1 MYIAKSSHSL
11 LVLLLLL
18 VTEVLADDDDTD
30 FLMNVFSDIGPVLAL
45 FGEQFARQF
54 LSETFTWYD
63 HLIFACVPL
72 GIMTAIAGAIRVEGR
87 PVLKAFI
94 GRARENKAA
103 AEIEYMSS
111 TSAEVGELFNGRG
124 IVRTMGQS
132 KIAQFIVFTQAF
144 NSDTTTFGIHT
155 LESATEKGNE
165 VIRKEDYRDELDVRF
180 IKWSEPFK
188 FLSKYRKKELEDG
201 AHNQVDQLNY
211 WPSLQYPNLQ
221 LNIAAKGITA
231 KQRSVELHLGA
242 ATAIILQVSL
252 LVMAAV
258 IPYRVNGFEQKPW
271 GLPCYIIGSVFLFIG
286 MLACSVAIERS
297 TKEYKWF
304 SNDSNV
310 TKEKQMSLFWV
321 QRKQRVS
328 DQEFGSYIIYAQD
341 KEFIS
346 TSSRKEDVDSKAKN
360 NNDPNETSYQRK
372 SNIGTQGPK
381 KNTGE
386 KLVWNR
392 DIRAVTAIF
401 AGGAGFTT
409 QFIGLRGLPWPVAV
423 AHLGAIIV
431 MAMIRALVRRRL
443 GEDTPYREAQS
454 EYELDYLAIQL
465 VETRCCTRPTLE
477 NWTKSRP
484 EVLSWRVATAKHGKS
499 TIHAFDFPV
508 SVEPDVAS
516 CNQNS
521 QGVLSHTSAAQS
533 CENSDTENTNAEAQK
548 VMMVRKRLG
557 DLCEWETRAFKP
569 ALSLVRSIERFLDEF
584 ASDGLSGEA
593 SIVWEIPVQSS
604 RDKPGAVKLK
614 IDREAKGWKINV
626 GEVEAIL
633 SVWMANLEAQNT
645 TRAKNDKDTEWQRSK
660 AGIALGVDFC
670 RLLGRKYDNG
680 VLQRDINWWVGNPAI
695 SEIETD
701 KQATENKSNPA
712 PGFSRNTSFQPQGST
727 VNDEYSPQ
735 ASSPEE
741 TSSAEQPYAYES
753 SKHKNVKM
761 VIGFTE
767 TIKAEGSQTLLVQHS
782 TAATATI
789 VVQHMFTHFIWT
801 IVDRLPKHFLGQGS
815 INVHEFVSV
824 EPRRKLDLLSSKSG
838 TVRRL
843 SHKKLTKFVLHAEK
857 EDLGTFDDI
866 LLCLIPVLS
875 IKDRLPNDATCRL
888 DLPNFSVEK
897 DWAKKAPNYLAL
909 LESMSK
915 RPGCVLDDSLALMAV
930 VYALDYLYMMAL
942 DKKYSRCEKST
953 QANKELEQAE
963 SSEEESSEEESPEV
977 ESPEAEWSETE
988 DSDTMSNS
996 SKNASE
1002 TSKQESTDDFKNMVN
1017 LISGFCP
1024 GVIRKLWL
1032 FYELQGRAESLR
1044 ELKESCQEKISEGMW
1059 SLQPNTQDIEA
1070 FMEHIR
1076 FTKLHQQISNT
1087 HQFDLGELQGKQLET
1102 RDIFGWTALHY
1113 AAACDDLQVVGCTT
1127 AAQAALSDEKRPKD
1141 WWLDNFGR
1149 SPIHIACLSGNSAF
1163 LEILL
1168 ANTSEQDVRSTLQS
1182 RGLDGM
1188 TPVHLAVAGG
1198 HESCLQAFFKLSYF
1212 FELDFKEDA
1221 WKRSPVHL
1229 AIAQGKYS
1237 CCTRLLANR
1246 ELKFE
1251 PSTLDTLGKSSLSYL
1266 DEKNEEQKE
1275 IGHLLLSK
1283 YSQKFQDKDKEGQTI
1298 WHHSI
1303 RFLSDRLDVLLQDE
1317 LLSTLI
1323 TKHEGSINS
1332 VNGAQ
1337 ETPLHLAV
1345 KHNNDEL
1352 VSLLLNIGASLST
1365 NKDRYQSPLM
1375 LACSRGGL
1383 EMVERMLRS
1392 KSRAAEDQDG
1402 EGKIALHYV
1411 VETRQCDDDVRRRIM
1426 EKLIEAMKNVDMKS
1440 VDVKDNDGHT
1450 PLHIAARNANRS
1462 AVSFLLDSGADP
1474 NTEDN
1479 DGLNALHQALE
1490 TWYRDE
1496 GSGKRMQEITQELL
1510 KKAPGCVNASNKSGD
1525 TPLTIAC
1532 MEGGPLN
1539 FVSQVVNLSKQK
1551 GSKINLNQPDDRFD
1565 QSPLSWACERN
1576 HKGIVEILLTSSTVD
1591 LNQKAT
1597 RFTPYTPLHYALE
1610 NKNQDIVQMLVA
1622 NPTRH
1627 ADINVAIPEYTN
1639 ILEFACD
1646 NSDDGCIKTLLLHPE
1661 AKSPKFLT
1669 SAWKRIVKKRSD
1681 IESVAGLVCEW
1692 EDMILNPENNVPF
1705 PLHELAEVGRLER
1718 FQSRLQN
1725 DKRRYE
1731 FDDNGWTPADVASR
1745 YGHNALAAL
1754 LCKDKPS
1761 RDLSEDPYAEPST
1774 FVNLFRGPELESSKC
1789 PSHDQCFHEILDI
1802 TLPKNDSTGYQFCY
1816 LRTKEAIPPNSSYFY
1831 FEMKIIDKLR
1841 SKECAVGFCQRDVS
1855 ENRLPGWDE
1864 GSFAYH
1870 GDDGGFYVSN
1880 ASDDPQESD
1889 EIFDKDDVVGC
1900 GLNFKTGQGYR
1911 TKNGVLLGSSYRFQD
1926 VRFSIGRFYPCI
1938 GARTDGEGDHFQ
1950 VQVTLRASPE
1960 HPFQYKGP
1968 YNGLLLRT
1976 EWDDDSVSAAKVSD
1990 TDSEGVAEE
1999 E

>member
-1 MYIAKSSHSL
+1 MHVAKLPH
-11 LVLLLLL
+11 
-18 VTEVLADDDDTD
+18 DDDTD

-54 LSETFTWYD
+54 LSQTFTWYD
-63 HLIFACVPL
+63 HLMFACVPL
-72 GIMTAIAGAIRVEGR
+72 GIMTAIAGTIRVEGR

-111 TSAEVGELFNGRG
+111 TSTEVGELFNGRG

-132 KIAQFIVFTQAF
+132 NIAQFIVFTPAF
-144 NSDTTTFGIHT
+144 NSDKTTFGIHT
-155 LESATEKGNE
+155 LESATQKGNK
-165 VIRKEDYRDELDVRF
+165 VIRKEDYRDELDARF
-180 IKWSEPFK
+180 IKWFEPFK
-188 FLSKYRKKELEDG
+188 FLSKYRKKELEDV
-201 AHNQVDQLNY
+201 AHNQVDQSNY

-231 KQRSVELHLGA
+231 KQRSAELHLGA
-242 ATAIILQVSL
+242 VTAIIVQASL
-252 LVMAAV
+252 LVIAAV
-258 IPYRVNGFEQKPW
+258 IPYRVGGFEQKPW
-271 GLPCYIIGSVFLFIG
+271 GLPCYMCGSVLLFIG
-286 MLACSVAIERS
+286 MLSCSVAIERS
-297 TKEYKWF
+297 TKEYKWV
-304 SNDSNV
+304 SSDSQIANG
-310 TKEKQMSLFWV
+310 KHMSIFWV
-321 QRKQRVS
+321 QGKQRVS

-341 KEFIS
+341 KEFLS
-346 TSSRKEDVDSKAKN
+346 TSSRKEDVDTKMKH
-360 NNDPNETSYQRK
+360 NNDGEEPRYEETSTIEMKDSSTQEKKDPTKKTNEK
-372 SNIGTQGPK
+372 SP
-381 KNTGE
+381 
-386 KLVWNR
+386 WNR
-392 DIRAVTAIF
+392 DIRAFTAIF
-401 AGGAGFTT
+401 AGGAGFTI

-431 MAMIRALVRRRL
+431 MAMIRALIRRRL
-443 GEDTPYREAQS
+443 GEDTPFREVQS

-465 VETRCCTRPTLE
+465 VETHCCTRPPLE
-477 NWTKSRP
+477 EYTKSRQ
-484 EVLSWRVATAKHGKS
+484 EVLSWRVATAKHGKG
-499 TIHAFDFPV
+499 TIYPFDFTGT
-508 SVEPDVAS
+508 VEPEVPS
-516 CNQNS
+516 SKQKRHE
-521 QGVLSHTSAAQS
+521 VLSYTRETQYL
-533 CENSDTENTNAEAQK
+533 ENVKRESRKRDAQK
-548 VMMVRKRLG
+548 VMSVRKRLG

-584 ASDGLSGEA
+584 ATDGLSGEL
-593 SIVWEIPVQSS
+593 SIAWEIPLRSS
-604 RDKPGAVKLK
+604 KDMPGTVRLEV
-614 IDREAKGWKINV
+614 DRETKGWNINV
-626 GEVEAIL
+626 GEVEAIV
-633 SVWMANLEAQNT
+633 SIWMANLEAQNT
-645 TRAKNDKDTEWQRSK
+645 TKAKNDKDTEWQRSK

-701 KQATENKSNPA
+701 KQATEDKSNPA

-789 VVQHMFTHFIWT
+789 VVQHLFTHFLWT

-815 INVHEFVSV
+815 INAQEFVSV

-857 EDLGTFDDI
+857 EDLGTFDDV

-875 IKDRLPNDATCRL
+875 IKDRLPNDATCRF

-897 DWAKKAPNYLAL
+897 DWIKKAPNYLAL

-942 DKKYSRCEKST
+942 DKKYSGCERPT

-963 SSEEESSEEESPEV
+963 YPEAESSEP
-977 ESPEAEWSETE
+977 E

-996 SKNASE
+996 SKDNSE
-1002 TSKQESTDDFKNMVN
+1002 TPKQESTDNFQNLVT
-1017 LISGFCP
+1017 LISGFCHS
-1024 GVIRKLWL
+1024 VIRKLWL
-1032 FYELQGRAESLR
+1032 FYELQGRAEFLW
-1044 ELKESCQEKISEGMW
+1044 ELKESCQEIISEGMW
-1059 SLQPNTQDIEA
+1059 SLQPNTQDMEA

-1113 AAACDDLQVVGCTT
+1113 AAACDDVQVVGCTT
-1127 AAQAALSDEKRPKD
+1127 AGQAALSDEKRPKD

-1149 SPIHIACLSGNSAF
+1149 SPIHVACLSGNSAF

-1198 HESCLQAFFKLSYF
+1198 HEKCLQAFLKLSYF
-1212 FELDFKEDA
+1212 FELDFKDDA

-1237 CCTRLLANR
+1237 LCTALLANG

-1303 RFLSDRLDVLLQDE
+1303 RFLSDSVYVLFQDE
-1317 LLSTLI
+1317 LSSTLI
-1323 TKHEGSINS
+1323 TKHKGSINS

-1345 KHNNDEL
+1345 KHNNNEL
-1352 VSLLLNIGASLST
+1352 VTVLLAMGASLST

-1383 EMVERMLRS
+1383 EMVATMLRS

-1440 VDVKDNDGHT
+1440 VDVKDNDGCT
-1450 PLHIAARNANRS
+1450 PLHIATQKADNS

-1474 NTEDN
+1474 CTKDK
-1479 DGLNALHQALE
+1479 DGRNALHHAVI
-1490 TWYRDE
+1490 TWLYDKE
-1496 GSGKRMQEITQELL
+1496 SAERMLDITQELL
-1510 KKAPGCVNASNKSGD
+1510 KKAPGCINASNDAGQ
-1525 TPLTIAC
+1525 TPLTWAC
-1532 MEGGPLN
+1532 RLGGPLD
-1539 FVSQVVNLSKQK
+1539 FISQVVNLSKQK
-1551 GSKINLNQPDDRFD
+1551 GSKINLNQPDDKFGE
-1565 QSPLSWACERN
+1565 SPLSWACQYN
-1576 HKGIVEILLTSSTVD
+1576 KKDIVKILIASATVD
-1591 LNQKAT
+1591 LSQKAT
-1597 RFTPYTPLHYALE
+1597 RFTPYTPLHYALKE
-1610 NKNQDIVQMLVA
+1610 KNQDIVQMLVS

-1627 ADINVAIPEYTN
+1627 ADINVAIPGYTN

-1646 NSDDGCIKTLLLHPE
+1646 EFDEGCIKTLLLHPE

-1669 SAWKRIVKKRSD
+1669 SAWKRIVKKQSD
-1681 IESVAGLVCEW
+1681 IESMAGLVCEW

-1789 PSHDQCFHEILDI
+1789 PSHDQCFHE
-1802 TLPKNDSTGYQFCY
+1802 
-1816 LRTKEAIPPNSSYFY
+1816 
-1831 FEMKIIDKLR
+1831 
-1841 SKECAVGFCQRDVS
+1841 
-1855 ENRLPGWDE
+1855 
-1864 GSFAYH
+1864 
-1870 GDDGGFYVSN
+1870 
-1880 ASDDPQESD
+1880 
-1889 EIFDKDDVVGC
+1889 
-1900 GLNFKTGQGYR
+1900 
-1911 TKNGVLLGSSYRFQD
+1911 VLG
-1926 VRFSIGRFYPCI
+1926 
-1938 GARTDGEGDHFQ
+1938 
-1950 VQVTLRASPE
+1950 
-1960 HPFQYKGP
+1960 K
-1968 YNGLLLRT
+1968 
-1976 EWDDDSVSAAKVSD
+1976 
-1990 TDSEGVAEE
+1990 
-1999 E
+1999 